1 MDIPKSPSPPIKRC
15 FDAKIS
21 TACEK
26 REMKSNADRKKAKR
40 ATFDFKIY
48 CKFSGTIYCSIGER
62 TEEENH
68 HNPEIKYR
76 TLIFDSFGLQIFSSL
91 VEGNFA

>member
-1 MDIPKSPSPPIKRC
+1 
-15 FDAKIS
+15 
-21 TACEK
+21 
-26 REMKSNADRKKAKR
+26 MKSNADRKK

-62 TEEENH
+62 TEEKNH

-76 TLIFDSFGLQIFSSL
+76 TLIFDSFALQIIFSPF
-91 VEGNFA
+91 VEGNFLHRIIKSYC